1 MEEKTY
7 FVYKYTRGPWGPFNS
22 AEILN
27 PLRLLSVSS
36 TYSKCSISLKHSS
49 ALNTHSNDF
58 ICRYT
63 ERVTVIQ
70 CKAGSQFV
78 EGAGYTLYVDTFMMD

>member
-22 AEILN
+22 AEILD

-58 ICRYT
+58 IRRYT
-63 ERVTVIQ
+63 ERVMSYSVRLVLSSWGEWGIH
-70 CKAGSQFV
+70 CML
-78 EGAGYTLYVDTFMMD
+78 TLMMV